1 MSVDINSM
9 VKEQPELPF
18 SIMTEKVL
26 GKDYELSLVFVDPDK
41 MVELNTQYRQK
52 DYVADILSFP
62 LTETSGEIFIC
73 LEKVKE
79 KAKEVGH
86 TYENHLAFLFIHG
99 LHHLK
104 GLDHG
109 SRMDKEE
116 KAIRNIFGIKGYED

>member
-1 MSVDINSM
+1 MSVDITNTD
-9 VKEQPELPF
+9 KRQLDLPF
-18 SIMTEKVL
+18 SVMAEKVL
-26 GKDYELSLVFVDPDK
+26 GSDYELSLVFVDPKK
-41 MVELNTQYRQK
+41 MVELNKQYRQK

-62 LTETSGEIFIC
+62 LTENSGEIFIC
-73 LEKVKE
+73 LDKVEE

-86 TYENHLAFLFIHG
+86 TFENHVGFLFIHG

-116 KAIRNIFGIKGYED
+116 KAIRNIFGISGY

>member
-1 MSVDINSM
+1 MSVDIKSTE
-9 VKEQPELPF
+9 KEQLELPF

-26 GKDYELSLVFVDPDK
+26 GPDYELSLVFNSPEE
-41 MVELNTQYRQK
+41 MVQLNKQYRDK

-62 LTETSGEIFIC
+62 LTETSGEIFMC
-73 LEKVKE
+73 LDQVRI
-79 KAKEVGH
+79 KAQEYNQ
-86 TYENHLAFLFIHG
+86 TFENHVAFLFIHG

-116 KAIRNIFGIKGYED
+116 KMIRDFFGITGY